1 MKPGMPSNLRHT
13 LLVVGAIL
21 AIAGF
26 CWTVFAP
33 QMMYITAVFFGVGV
47 AALIFY
53 TQTRS
58 E

>member
-1 MKPGMPSNLRHT
+1 MKPGIPSKLRHT

-26 CWTVFAP
+26 CWTAFAP
-33 QMMYITAVFFGVGV
+33 QMVYVTAFFFGIGV

-53 TQTRS
+53 TQTRN